1 MGPSDAGAT
10 RLVKDFSHRVKAV
23 RRKLGIRDT
32 STRCSSRV
40 MANRVCYR
48 SVDEHGAELDVQI
61 QKQRNKARRQAFL
74 QTCGSSSPV
83 PRKIVTD
90 QLRGYPVAKAEV
102 SELAI

>member
-1 MGPSDAGAT
+1 
-10 RLVKDFSHRVKAV
+10 
-23 RRKLGIRDT
+23 
-32 STRCSSRV
+32 

-102 SELAI
+102 SELAIVKYVSVKAAGRLNNCAENSH